1 MLNRKGKTVILHLFN
16 KDIVVNQAEFQ
27 GSVSLVGRSDKE
39 VKLGQKAKVIWFT
52 GLPCSGK
59 TTLAVGVEKEL
70 FQQGYLC
77 QVLDGDNVRMGIN
90 NNLGFSNA
98 DRLENIRRIAEVS
111 KLFLSAGVI
120 TINAFVSPTEEI
132 RELARHII
140 GEEDFIEIY
149 LNPSVEV
156 CERRDVKGMY
166 KKARAGQIS
175 GFTGVDAPF
184 ETPLK
189 PDLEIN
195 TDLENIEDSIQKILL
210 FIIPR
215 IQCG

>member
-1 MLNRKGKTVILHLFN
+1 M
-16 KDIVVNQAEFQ
+16 NQAEFQ
-27 GSVSLVGRSDKE
+27 VSVSLVGRGDKE
-39 VKLGQKAKVIWFT
+39 QKLKQTAKVIWFT

-59 TTLAVGVEKEL
+59 TTLALGVEKVL
-70 FQQGYLC
+70 FEKGFLC

-90 NNLGFSNA
+90 NNLGFSNS
-98 DRLENIRRIAEVS
+98 DRLENIRRIAEIS

-140 GEEDFIEIY
+140 GDQDFIEIF

-166 KKARAGQIS
+166 RKARAGQIS

-184 ETPLK
+184 ETPVK

-195 TDLENIEDSIQKILL
+195 TDLENIEDSIQKILQ

-215 IQCG
+215 VQFGQ